1 MKIDIP
7 YKFGQ
12 SVYLKND
19 LEQHEYLINRIILE
33 PGRKVVLELMNGIG
47 EFIEVQENLIRPEK
61 DVLKT
66 LDINKKEEGE
76 E

>member
-33 PGRKVVLELMNGIG
+33 PGRKVVLEIMNGIG
-47 EFIEVQENLIRPEK
+47 EFIEVQENLVMIEK
-61 DVLKT
+61 DIEKKLG
-66 LDINKKEEGE
+66 IEKKEESE